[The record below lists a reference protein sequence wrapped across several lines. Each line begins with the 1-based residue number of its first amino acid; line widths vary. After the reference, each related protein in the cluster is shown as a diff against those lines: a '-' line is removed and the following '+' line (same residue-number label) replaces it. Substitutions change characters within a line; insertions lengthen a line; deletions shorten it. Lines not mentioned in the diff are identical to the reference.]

1 MVVINYGGILRRKVR
16 YEFQMPWGENERI
29 GKEKNGNECNEN
41 ERICNVRK
49 VFKKNGN
56 TSIEIEN
63 EGIENKR
70 FENES
75 FEIDSF
81 EIEGLD
87 NKIFEEKRRYIER
100 SEKDRG
106 EKEWNDLQTKVFKNH
121 IKEILLR
128 VLLENQEITQW
139 QYEESLKRL
148 KKGG

>member
-16 YEFQMPWGENERI
+16 YEFQMPWG
-29 GKEKNGNECNEN
+29 
-41 ERICNVRK
+41 
-49 VFKKNGN
+49 
-56 TSIEIEN
+56 